1 MSAGRSHM
9 ASTYLVR
16 ADRRAP
22 MPKATIVDD
31 AGIEAFAVDV
41 FKQLLRCDTTNY
53 GGGNGSERAAVDV
66 LQRVFTAEGIP
77 FEVVGRTPDRP
88 NIIARLTGNGSSGR
102 RPVLLSAHLDVVPAV
117 KWKEEQW
124 QHDPFAA
131 FEDDDGVIYGRGA
144 IDMKHHAA
152 TSVAILVALKRSG
165 ISLHRDLIFA
175 GVADEEDGSH
185 YGVEF
190 LVRQHPD
197 LIEAEVM
204 FTEAGGFPFYF
215 NGALL
220 YPVQIAEKGHVN
232 VTITS
237 RGTGGHSSVPHK
249 DNAIGMLGRA
259 ASALAERRLPFHL
272 TPQAQPTFDVLS
284 SSGGYATSLALQ
296 ALLMS
301 TSHEFVLDR
310 VLPSEASRMLEPFL
324 HNLAVPTT
332 VSGGVKSNQVPASAE
347 LKVDCRVLPGF
358 TVDDVIDEI
367 KGVVGNGYFD
377 RDEAP
382 SLHIEANECGQP
394 ALCQDPSDPRIK
406 AVLDAIQNVI
416 NGRGPA
422 GPIIPMMCPGGT
434 DAKHYAR
441 HPSGMLCIG
450 FAPLHFDESWAFSK
464 LFHGVNERL
473 SRQGLIWG
481 LHVLYDLVDV
491 LCVDSNPPL

>member
-1 MSAGRSHM
+1 M
-9 ASTYLVR
+9 
-16 ADRRAP
+16 
-22 MPKATIVDD
+22 
-31 AGIEAFAVDV
+31 
-41 FKQLLRCDTTNY
+41 
-53 GGGNGSERAAVDV
+53 
-66 LQRVFTAEGIP
+66 
-77 FEVVGRTPDRP
+77 
-88 NIIARLTGNGSSGR
+88 
-102 RPVLLSAHLDVVPAV
+102 
-117 KWKEEQW
+117 
-124 QHDPFAA
+124 
-131 FEDDDGVIYGRGA
+131 
-144 IDMKHHAA
+144 
-152 TSVAILVALKRSG
+152 
-165 ISLHRDLIFA
+165 
-175 GVADEEDGSH
+175 
-185 YGVEF
+185 
-190 LVRQHPD
+190 
-197 LIEAEVM
+197 
-204 FTEAGGFPFYF
+204 
-215 NGALL
+215 
-220 YPVQIAEKGHVN
+220 QI
-232 VTITS
+232 
-237 RGTGGHSSVPHK
+237 
-249 DNAIGMLGRA
+249 
-259 ASALAERRLPFHL
+259 
-272 TPQAQPTFDVLS
+272 
-284 SSGGYATSLALQ
+284 
-296 ALLMS
+296 
-301 TSHEFVLDR
+301 
-310 VLPSEASRMLEPFL
+310 
-324 HNLAVPTT
+324 
-332 VSGGVKSNQVPASAE
+332 PASAE